1 MSEGRTMDL
10 EALGFTQEEL
20 QERVVDR
27 CCSQVL
33 SGVTYDEE
41 GEEIDTDSA
50 FARKLDEKIRAHID
64 SAVTAICDKHVLPLV
79 TERIEGLVLQ
89 ETNKWGEK
97 VGEPVTFVE
106 YLVKRA
112 ENYLTEKVT
121 YDGKAPDH
129 YSKATQTRITQ
140 MIDQHLHY
148 HISTAMQQALTTAN
162 SAIVEG
168 IQETVRLKL
177 SEFAAALKVTV
188 ETKAKR

>member
-1 MSEGRTMDL
+1 MELDL
-10 EALGFTQEEL
+10 EALGFTREEL
-20 QERVVDR
+20 QARVVDR

-33 SGVTYDEE
+33 SGITYDEE

-50 FARKLDEKIRAHID
+50 FAQKLNEKIREHID
-64 SAVTAICDKHVLPLV
+64 SAVTTMCDRHVLPLI
-79 TERIEGLVLQ
+79 TGHIEGLVLQ

-97 VGEPVTFVE
+97 VGAPVTFIE

-112 ENYLTEKVT
+112 ENYMTEKVT
-121 YDGKAPDH
+121 YDGKPPDG

-140 MIDQHLHY
+140 MIDHHLHY
-148 HISTAMQQALTTAN
+148 HIATAMQQALTTAN